1 MQTSRKDIYSYVA
14 TLFTSFTKN
23 IYRIS
28 VPETLSSDA
37 TTNGFMVLK
46 LDDVRDFSEISLE
59 SYSQVRMYVEFY
71 TPSTNTSTASGV
83 MNTTKFDAAQIAID
97 NIISAECNKQNQTYS
112 ISKESILSTDD
123 FFTNKTNSFYVYI
136 TSFLIII

>member
-14 TLFTSFTKN
+14 TLFTSVTKN

-37 TTNGFMVLK
+37 TTYGFIVLK
-46 LDDVRDFSEISLE
+46 LDDINDFSEMPLE
-59 SYSQVRMYVEFY
+59 TYGQVRMYVEYY
-71 TPSTNTSTASGV
+71 TPSTNTQTASGI
-83 MNTTKFDAAQIAID
+83 MNTQKYDAAQIAID
-97 NIISAECNKQNQTYS
+97 NIINAEYNKQNQTYT
-112 ISKESILSTDD
+112 ISRESILSSDD

-136 TSFLIII
+136 TSFLITI

>member
-14 TLFTSFTKN
+14 TLFTSLLLRRYIAFQNT
-23 IYRIS
+23 
-28 VPETLSSDA
+28 ETLSSDA

-83 MNTTKFDAAQIAID
+83 MNTVARRNGSQD
-97 NIISAECNKQNQTYS
+97 NIDQRLNAQAKSNYILHRGAIS
-112 ISKESILSTDD
+112 D
-123 FFTNKTNSFYVYI
+123 
-136 TSFLIII
+136 